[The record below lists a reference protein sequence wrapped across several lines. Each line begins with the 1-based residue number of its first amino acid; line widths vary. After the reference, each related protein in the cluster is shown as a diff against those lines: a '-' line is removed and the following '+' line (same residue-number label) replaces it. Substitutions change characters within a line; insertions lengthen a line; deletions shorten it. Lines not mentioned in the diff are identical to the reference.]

1 MFAIFQVKNLAEI
14 TQGVIVQKV
23 VLISVQVLHRVFNNL
38 CLQELIFSQCE
49 YQIVAFECCVHYTNP
64 N

>member
-1 MFAIFQVKNLAEI
+1 MSAIFQVKNLAEI
-14 TQGVIVQKV
+14 THGVIVQKV
-23 VLISVQVLHRVFNNL
+23 VLISVQVLHRVFNNF

-49 YQIVAFECCVHYTNP
+49 HQIVAFEFCVHYTNP